1 MPREGF
7 FEEVMFAQNP
17 KREDGPSQGVV
28 CGERYEWN
36 EGRIEYEEIDIISVV
51 VGREKGHG
59 SPEMECSGR
68 RKKVQCL
75 EHSKREEWYK
85 GSSASRRELNLL
97 FLVG

>member
-1 MPREGF
+1 MHREDF

-36 EGRIEYEEIDIISVV
+36 EERIEYEEIDIISVV

-68 RKKVQCL
+68 RKKV
-75 EHSKREEWYK
+75 HSVWNTVNEKSGTREGLRHG
-85 GSSASRRELNLL
+85 GSSTFYS
-97 FLVG
+97 